1 MKRWRR
7 RRGPRNEGRDGR
19 KTRDSYG
26 FSRSHLSSDYHQSKY
41 PFWRR
46 HMCCSNAIFDCS
58 LPEIAH
64 TECTQSVGVFLPTSS
79 DYISYHSIYSSSN
92 IFLNIF
98 SSSKMSAA
106 GASSLPLLRGMHA
119 CLVSKMRP
127 WIICHLCSFPV
138 IRKSNPSTPPALA
151 RYPSLAHPPGT
162 HAHPRA
168 MTASAPCMVHA
179 RWCVVRGAGSPH
191 SQTECT

>member
-1 MKRWRR
+1 MVG
-7 RRGPRNEGRDGR
+7 RRGIAMVSQGV
-19 KTRDSYG
+19 T
-26 FSRSHLSSDYHQSKY
+26 YHQTIIRANT
-41 PFWRR
+41 PFGVDICAARTPF
-46 HMCCSNAIFDCS
+46 STAASD